1 MVLVFQWDSTQD
13 LEGGVK
19 SQQVVARKNS
29 AALEE
34 RISDGCFSVGRVYN
48 GGRCLLWR
56 KVSSAPHGA
65 GALNQVRDVRRG
77 ARSFCKERCIGSY
90 DVTPLAKVG
99 FVRELPVWNHI
110 R

>member
-1 MVLVFQWDSTQD
+1 MVLVFQWDSTQG

-19 SQQVVARKNS
+19 SQRKNS
-29 AALEE
+29 ATLEE
-34 RISDGCFSVGRVYN
+34 RISDGRFSVGRVYN
-48 GGRCLLWR
+48 GGRCLLWH

-65 GALNQVRDVRRG
+65 GALNQVRDLRRG

>member
-1 MVLVFQWDSTQD
+1 MVLVFQWNSTQG
-13 LEGGVK
+13 LEGEVK
-19 SQQVVARKNS
+19 SQRKNS

-34 RISDGCFSVGRVYN
+34 RISDGGFFVGQVYN

-56 KVSSAPHGA
+56 KVSSVPHGA
-65 GALNQVRDVRRG
+65 GALNQVRDLRRG
-77 ARSFCKERCIGSY
+77 VLSSCKERCIGSY

-99 FVRELPVWNHI
+99 IVRELPVWNHI